1 MQHSFADRLLPI
13 LQNLAS
19 DYCTPFHIYDAS
31 AIIKTF
37 NAMNAAFAGLPFKQY
52 FAVKALPNPHV
63 LSLLLAQGSGLDCSS
78 PVELQLARSLG
89 AEGGDVVF
97 TSNNTSL
104 REYREALDCGV
115 TFTFDDRSLF
125 DSVVDLPNV
134 VAFRISPH
142 GVNAD
147 SKLMGDS
154 TQSKFGVPIEE
165 LEQVYG
171 DAKRRGATRF
181 GIHGMMC
188 ANELDVSKALAAAV
202 TVISTA
208 AVLGRRLDINFEF
221 INIGG
226 GLGIPYLPDAQ
237 PFDFELYAQGI
248 KDAVKSHFGSGLPRI
263 VMECGR
269 YVTGP
274 HGVLVSKVV
283 SRMHKGK
290 EIVGLD
296 ASMSSLM
303 RPALYGAYHH
313 VSFPYVTSN
322 KNLRCDVVGSLCEN
336 FDKFAVDRVIPDV
349 KPGDI
354 ALVHDTGAHGHSMG
368 FTYNGRL
375 RPAEL
380 MLLDDDSVVEI
391 RRAETFD
398 DYIATVPVRTR
409 LIS

>member
-1 MQHSFADRLLPI
+1 MQRCFADRLFPI
-13 LQNLAS
+13 LQNIVS
-19 DYCTPFHIYDAS
+19 DYGTPFHIYDAH
-31 AIIKTF
+31 AIVKTF
-37 NAMNAAFAGLPFKQY
+37 HAMNAAFAGMPFKQY

-89 AEGGDVVF
+89 AEGNDIVF

-104 REYREALDCGV
+104 REYREALDCGA

-142 GVNAD
+142 RVNAD

-208 AVLGRRLDINFEF
+208 AVLGRCLDINFEF
-221 INIGG
+221 INIAG

-248 KDAVKSHFGSGLPRI
+248 KDAVKSHFGSYLPRI

-313 VSFPYVTSN
+313 VSFPYVTSDE
-322 KNLRCDVVGSLCEN
+322 NLRCDVVGSLCEN

-380 MLLDDDSVVEI
+380 MLLDDNSVVEI

-398 DYIATVPVRTR
+398 DYIATVPVLAR

>member
-1 MQHSFADRLLPI
+1 
-13 LQNLAS
+13 
-19 DYCTPFHIYDAS
+19 
-31 AIIKTF
+31 
-37 NAMNAAFAGLPFKQY
+37 MNAAFTGMPFKQY

-63 LSLLLAQGSGLDCSS
+63 LSLLLTQGSGLDCSS

-89 AEGGDVVF
+89 AEGNDIVF

-104 REYREALDCGV
+104 REYQQALDCGAI
-115 TFTFDDRSLF
+115 FIFDDRSFF
-125 DSVVDLPNV
+125 DSVADLPNL
-134 VAFRISPH
+134 VAFRIAPH

-154 TQSKFGVPIEE
+154 TQSKFGVPIED
-165 LEQVYG
+165 LEQVYS

-188 ANELDVSKALAAAV
+188 ANELDVNKALAAAV
-202 TVISTA
+202 MVISTA
-208 AVLGRRLDINFEF
+208 AVLGRRLDIDFEF

-248 KDAVKSHFGSGLPRI
+248 KDAVKSHFGSDLPRI

-380 MLLDDDSVVEI
+380 MLLDDNSVVEI
-391 RRAETFD
+391 RRAEAFD
-398 DYIATVPVRTR
+398 DYIATVPVRMR

>member
-1 MQHSFADRLLPI
+1 
-13 LQNLAS
+13 
-19 DYCTPFHIYDAS
+19 
-31 AIIKTF
+31 
-37 NAMNAAFAGLPFKQY
+37 
-52 FAVKALPNPHV
+52 
-63 LSLLLAQGSGLDCSS
+63 
-78 PVELQLARSLG
+78 
-89 AEGGDVVF
+89 
-97 TSNNTSL
+97 
-104 REYREALDCGV
+104 
-115 TFTFDDRSLF
+115 
-125 DSVVDLPNV
+125 
-134 VAFRISPH
+134 
-142 GVNAD
+142 VN
-147 SKLMGDS
+147 
-154 TQSKFGVPIEE
+154 
-165 LEQVYG
+165 
-171 DAKRRGATRF
+171 
-181 GIHGMMC
+181 
-188 ANELDVSKALAAAV
+188 KALAAAV

-208 AVLGRRLDINFEF
+208 AVLGRRLDIDFEF

-248 KDAVKSHFGSGLPRI
+248 KDSVKSHFGSDLPRI

-349 KPGDI
+349 KPEDI

-380 MLLDDDSVVEI
+380 MLLDDNSVVEI

-398 DYIATVPVRTR
+398 DYIATVPVRMR

>member
-1 MQHSFADRLLPI
+1 M
-13 LQNLAS
+13 S
-19 DYCTPFHIYDAS
+19 DYGTPFHIYDAH
-31 AIIKTF
+31 AIVKTF
-37 NAMNAAFAGLPFKQY
+37 HAMNAAFAGMPFKQY

-89 AEGGDVVF
+89 AEGNDIVF

-104 REYREALDCGV
+104 REYRQALDCGAI
-115 TFTFDDRSLF
+115 FTFDDRSLF
-125 DSVVDLPNV
+125 DSVVDLPNL
-134 VAFRISPH
+134 VAFRIAPH

-165 LEQVYG
+165 LEQVYS

-188 ANELDVSKALAAAV
+188 ANELDVNKALAAAV

-208 AVLGRRLDINFEF
+208 AVLSRRLDIDFEF

-226 GLGIPYLPDAQ
+226 GLGIPYLPDTQ
-237 PFDFELYAQGI
+237 PFDFELYAHGI
-248 KDAVKSHFGSGLPRI
+248 KDAVKSHFGSDLPHI

-313 VSFPYVTSN
+313 VSFPYVSSN

-336 FDKFAVDRVIPDV
+336 FDKFAVDRAIPDV

-380 MLLDDDSVVEI
+380 MLLDDNSVVEI

>member
-1 MQHSFADRLLPI
+1 MQHCFADRLLPI
-13 LQNLAS
+13 LQNIVS
-19 DYCTPFHIYDAS
+19 DYGTPFHIYDAH
-31 AIIKTF
+31 AIVKTF
-37 NAMNAAFAGLPFKQY
+37 HAMNAAFTGMPFKQY

-63 LSLLLAQGSGLDCSS
+63 LSLLLTQGSGLDCSS

-89 AEGGDVVF
+89 AEGNDIVF

-104 REYREALDCGV
+104 REYQQALDCGAI
-115 TFTFDDRSLF
+115 FIFDDRSFF
-125 DSVVDLPNV
+125 DSVADLPNL
-134 VAFRISPH
+134 VAFRIAPH

-154 TQSKFGVPIEE
+154 TQSKFGVPIED
-165 LEQVYG
+165 LEQVYS

-188 ANELDVSKALAAAV
+188 ANELDVNKALAAAV
-202 TVISTA
+202 MVISTA
-208 AVLGRRLDINFEF
+208 AVLGRRLDIDFEF

-248 KDAVKSHFGSGLPRI
+248 KDAVKSHFGSDLPRI

-380 MLLDDDSVVEI
+380 MLLDDNSVVEI
-391 RRAETFD
+391 RRAEAFD
-398 DYIATVPVRTR
+398 DYIATVPVRMR